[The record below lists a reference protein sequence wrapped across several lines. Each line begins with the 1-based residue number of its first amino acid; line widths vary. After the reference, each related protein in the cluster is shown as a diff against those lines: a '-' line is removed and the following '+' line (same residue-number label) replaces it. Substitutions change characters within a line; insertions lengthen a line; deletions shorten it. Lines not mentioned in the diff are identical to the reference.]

1 MTTTLKIDI
10 SKVFDYIPERLVFS
24 RSNEALKALKALY
37 DKTGKGND
45 FLGWIHLPSSITDK
59 HLQEIKESAHILRN
73 EAEILVV
80 TGIGGSYL
88 GTRAVDEALSHS
100 FQPWL
105 KKTGFPRPVYAGQN
119 ISEEYLAE
127 LLEILEDK
135 SYAIAV
141 ISKSGTTTE
150 PAIAFRILREHLEK
164 KAGKEAAARR
174 IVAIT
179 DARRGALKQLADS
192 QGYKTFIIPDD
203 IGGRYS
209 VLTPVGLLPLAV
221 AGHDIDALVNG
232 ARLMEKATS
241 PDAAFENNPSALYAT
256 TRNTLYRHGK
266 TIEILAS
273 FHHKLV
279 WFAEWWKQLYGE
291 SEGKDNP
298 VISAA
303 SVNYTTD
310 LHSMG
315 QYVQEGMRMIFESVL
330 TVENPKKTLTIPYD
344 ETNLDELNYISG
356 KRIDQVNKMAE
367 LGTLL
372 AHVDGGVPNIRI
384 SIPTLDE
391 ASIGELI
398 YFFEI
403 ACGISG
409 YLQGVNP
416 FNQPGVEA
424 YKKNMFA
431 LLEKPGFEQLSNLL
445 KKRL

>member
-10 SKVFDYIPERLVFS
+10 SKVFDYVPERLVLG
-24 RSNEALKALKALY
+24 RRNEALKALKALY

-45 FLGWIHLPSSITDK
+45 FLGWVHLPSSITDN
-59 HLQEIKESAHILRN
+59 HLRELKTTAHMLQN

-88 GTRAVDEALSHS
+88 GTLAVDEALSHS

-105 KKTGFPRPVYAGQN
+105 KKNDFPRLLYAGQN
-119 ISEEYLAE
+119 ISEDYMAE

-164 KAGKEAAARR
+164 KVGKDAAAHR

-179 DARRGALKQLADS
+179 DAHRGALKQLADS
-192 QGYKTFIIPDD
+192 QGYKTFVIPDD
-203 IGGRYS
+203 VGGRYS

-232 ARLMEKATS
+232 ARAMEMATS
-241 PDAAFENNPSALYAT
+241 PETDFENNPSALYAA
-256 TRNTLYRHGK
+256 TRNTLYRNGK
-266 TIEILAS
+266 NIEILAS

-291 SEGKDNP
+291 SEGKDNTGIFP
-298 VISAA
+298 A

-315 QYVQEGMRMIFESVL
+315 QYVQEGMRSIFESVI
-330 TVENPKKTLTIPYD
+330 TVENPAKTLRIPHD
-344 ETNLDELNYISG
+344 EVNLDELNYISN
-356 KRIDQVNKMAE
+356 KRIDEVNKMAE

-384 SIPTLDE
+384 SIPALTE
-391 ASIGELI
+391 SSVGELI

-409 YLQGVNP
+409 YLQGINP
-416 FNQPGVEA
+416 FDQPGVEA

-431 LLEKPGFEQLSNLL
+431 LLGKPGFEELSRKLRN
-445 KKRL
+445 RL

>member
-10 SKVFDYIPERLVFS
+10 SKVFDYVPERLVLS
-24 RSNEALKALKALY
+24 RRNEAIKALKALY

-45 FLGWIHLPSSITDK
+45 FLGWVHLPSSITDN
-59 HLQEIKESAHILRN
+59 HLSELKKTAHMLQN

-105 KKTGFPRPVYAGQN
+105 KKNDFPRLLYAGQN
-119 ISEEYLAE
+119 ISEDYMAE

-164 KAGKEAAARR
+164 KVGKDAAAHR

-179 DARRGALKQLADS
+179 DAHRGALKQLADS
-192 QGYKTFIIPDD
+192 QGYKTFVIPDD
-203 IGGRYS
+203 VGGRYS

-232 ARLMEKATS
+232 ARAMEMATS
-241 PDAAFENNPSALYAT
+241 PETDFENNPSALYAA
-256 TRNTLYRHGK
+256 TRNTLYRNGK
-266 TIEILAS
+266 NIEILAS

-291 SEGKDNP
+291 SEGKDNTGIFP
-298 VISAA
+298 A

-315 QYVQEGMRMIFESVL
+315 QYVQEGMRSIFESVI
-330 TVENPKKTLTIPYD
+330 TVENPAKTLRIPHD
-344 ETNLDELNYISG
+344 EVNLDELNYISN
-356 KRIDQVNKMAE
+356 KRIDEVNKMAE

-384 SIPTLDE
+384 SIPALTE
-391 ASIGELI
+391 SSVGELI

-409 YLQGVNP
+409 YLQGINP
-416 FNQPGVEA
+416 FDQPGVEA

-431 LLEKPGFEQLSNLL
+431 LLGKPGFEELSRKLRN
-445 KKRL
+445 RL

>member
-10 SKVFDYIPERLVFS
+10 SKVFDYVPERLVFS
-24 RSNEALKALKALY
+24 RRDEAIKALKALY

-45 FLGWIHLPSSITDK
+45 FLGWVHLPSSITDN
-59 HLQEIKESAHILRN
+59 HLSELKKTAHMLQN

-105 KKTGFPRPVYAGQN
+105 KKNDFPRLLYAGQN
-119 ISEEYLAE
+119 ISEDYMAE

-164 KAGKEAAARR
+164 KVGKDAAAHR

-179 DARRGALKQLADS
+179 DAHRGALKQLADS
-192 QGYKTFIIPDD
+192 QGYKTFVIPDD
-203 IGGRYS
+203 VGGRYS

-232 ARLMEKATS
+232 ARAMEMATS
-241 PDAAFENNPSALYAT
+241 PETAFENNPSALYAA
-256 TRNTLYRHGK
+256 TRNTLYRNGK
-266 TIEILAS
+266 NIEILAS

-291 SEGKDNP
+291 SEGKDNTGIFP
-298 VISAA
+298 A

-315 QYVQEGMRMIFESVL
+315 QYVQEGMRSIFESVI
-330 TVENPKKTLTIPYD
+330 TVENPAKTLRIPHD
-344 ETNLDELNYISG
+344 EVNLDELNYISN
-356 KRIDQVNKMAE
+356 KRIDEVNKMAE

-384 SIPTLDE
+384 SIPALTE
-391 ASIGELI
+391 SSVGELI

-409 YLQGVNP
+409 YLQGINP
-416 FNQPGVEA
+416 FDQPGVEA

-431 LLEKPGFEQLSNLL
+431 LLGKPGFEELSRKLRN
-445 KKRL
+445 RL